1 MSKRRAEKAAPL
13 EPLTDADGEVR
24 ELTEADFAEMRPAYE
39 VLPPEL
45 VALMRRHR
53 GERGAQKAPTKK
65 LVSIR
70 LDQDVI
76 ERVKQDGAGWQTRI
90 NDILRDALFKRTG

>member
-1 MSKRRAEKAAPL
+1 MSKKSR
-13 EPLTDADGEVR
+13 EPLTDAEGEVR
-24 ELTEADFAEMRPAYE
+24 ELTAEDIAEMRPASE
-39 VLPPEL
+39 FLPAEFL
-45 VALMRRHR
+45 EAMRRHR
-53 GERGAQKAPTKK
+53 GARGPQKTATKK